1 MSFLFTA
8 SSIMVNISSG
18 TDYGSPDASGNNP
31 TFNLKKFANYD
42 FIIADGTFSTAIRN
56 GITDSSEVVG
66 AFNNDPVNGKTNTT
80 IMWTPTAAG
89 TYYYVNV
96 DNTSKNG
103 QIIIS

>member
-1 MSFLFTA
+1 MAFLFTA
-8 SSIMVNISSG
+8 SSIEINISSG
-18 TDYGSPDASGNNP
+18 TDYVSSDVSGTNP

-42 FIIADGTFSTAIRN
+42 FIIADGTFNTAIRN

-66 AFNNDPVNGKTNTT
+66 AFNNDTVNGKTNTT
-80 IMWTPTAAG
+80 IMWTPTVAG

-103 QIIIS
+103 QIIVS